1 MITTISL
8 VSIHHLTV
16 TNFFSYDTFEI
27 YFLSN
32 FQIYK
37 EVLLTKLILFNNILP
52 SPGDLPNPGMEPM
65 SSTLQVDS
73 LLLSNW
79 ENQ

>member
-8 VSIHHLTV
+8 VSIHYLTV
-16 TNFFSYDTFEI
+16 TIFFSYDTFEI

-37 EVLLTKLILFNNILP
+37 EVLLTKLILFNNIFP
-52 SPGDLPNPGMEPM
+52 FPGDLSNPGMEPM

>member
-8 VSIHHLTV
+8 VNIHHLTV
-16 TNFFSYDTFEI
+16 TIFFSYDTFEI

-32 FQIYK
+32 FQIYE
-37 EVLLTKLILFNNILP
+37 EVLLTKLILFNNIFLSPGDFP
-52 SPGDLPNPGMEPM
+52 SPGMELM
-65 SSTLQVDS
+65 SSTLQVHS